1 MKNVYRFLLS
11 PSLEEHDQRKI
22 EIRDRESIF
31 DSRDQKKKK
40 KCSEKLKLSI
50 INTKLVDYNRFKEN
64 IHNKEVLREEK
75 GWGKGRGLVQCFG
88 NNVFVASKLYS

>member
-1 MKNVYRFLLS
+1 MSTDSCSLLVSKNMNIEKSKSEIERV
-11 PSLEEHDQRKI
+11 SLI
-22 EIRDRESIF
+22 VEI
-31 DSRDQKKKK
+31 KKKK

-75 GWGKGRGLVQCFG
+75 GWGKG
-88 NNVFVASKLYS
+88 